1 MKSSAAPTTSPQQNQ
16 HSLWGHLRKRPRL
29 YFGATLVAMMLVIAL
44 LAPWLAG
51 YDPQAMSLPKCFG
64 APSFSHPFGLDQNG
78 SDVFAQVVFG
88 ARVSL
93 YVAIAVV
100 GTSALLGLLIG
111 SLAGSFGGWPDQ
123 ALMRFIDML
132 HAFPGFLL
140 ALALVAV
147 LGPSLHNLVIAMC
160 MTGWTGYARLVRGE
174 VLHLKNREYVVGAR
188 ALGAGPIRLL
198 VFHIW
203 PNLVGLLIVQCT
215 FGMAGTIVTESSLSF
230 LGLGAPPNIA
240 TWGSLINA
248 GRRFLLEAPHLS
260 LFPGLAILVLVMG
273 FNLLG
278 DGIRDLLSPRKNC

>member
-1 MKSSAAPTTSPQQNQ
+1 MTTRQR
-16 HSLWGHLRKRPRL
+16 LRKRPRL
-29 YFGATLVAMMLVIAL
+29 YFGAALVAMMLVAAL
-44 LAPWLAG
+44 LAPWLTG
-51 YDPQAMSLPKCFG
+51 YDPEAMSLPERFG
-64 APSFSHPFGLDQNG
+64 APSSSHPFGLDQNG
-78 SDVFAQVVFG
+78 GDVFSQVVYG

-100 GTSALLGLLIG
+100 GTSALLGLIIG
-111 SLAGSFGGWPDQ
+111 SISGTLGGGLDQ
-123 ALMRFIDML
+123 VLMRFIDML

-140 ALALVAV
+140 ALSLVAV

-160 MTGWTGYARLVRGE
+160 MTSWTAYARLVRGE

-188 ALGAGPIRLL
+188 ALGAGRIRLL

-203 PNLVGLLIVQCT
+203 PNLVGILVVQCT

-230 LGLGAPPNIA
+230 LGLGAPPNVA
-240 TWGSLINA
+240 TWGSLINS

-260 LFPGLAILVLVMG
+260 LFPGLAILILVMG

-278 DGIRDLLSPRKNC
+278 DGIRDLVSPRKN